1 MLRKFFRI
9 VLPCLMSLM
18 VLASASSINAFAVE
32 KNDLDIQ
39 DIIESILKGQSLSK
53 YIQTTTG
60 YLS

>member
-1 MLRKFFRI
+1 MFTI
-9 VLPCLMSLM
+9 
-18 VLASASSINAFAVE
+18 E
-32 KNDLDIQ
+32 EDIQ